1 MEGLLV
7 MLLPLV
13 RLVELGVYERFVVL
27 IDFTVNVLPRYEPPL
42 LLYGR
47 CTRVDMLL
55 DPVNTMGMKI
65 LLLLLLW
72 LLLLVV
78 VLLLL
83 LLLLFAGLIADR
95 TITSIQPARF
105 ETLLPFSIVVTFFV
119 SFLENLLVVKSL
131 LFLYRSCFHDVSVLM
146 ARMGP
151 SFSINNLQRHH

>member
-7 MLLPLV
+7 MLFPLV
-13 RLVELGVYERFVVL
+13 RFVELGVYERFVVF

-55 DPVNTMGMKI
+55 DPVNTMGMK
-65 LLLLLLW
+65 LLLLL

-78 VLLLL
+78 VVLLLLLLL

-95 TITSIQPARF
+95 TITSIQPARC
-105 ETLLPFSIVVTFFV
+105 ETLLPFSIVVTFFL
-119 SFLENLLVVKSL
+119 SFLENLLVVESL
-131 LFLYRSCFHDVSVLM
+131 ALVSVLL
-146 ARMGP
+146 ARCFSTYGTSV
-151 SFSINNLQRHH
+151 SFIQHK

>member
-13 RLVELGVYERFVVL
+13 RFVVVLGVYDRFVVF

-55 DPVNTMGMKI
+55 DPVNTMGMKM
-65 LLLLLLW
+65 LLLLLL
-72 LLLLVV
+72 LLL

-83 LLLLFAGLIADR
+83 LLLLLYSGLIADGP
-95 TITSIQPARF
+95 ITLIQPASC
-105 ETLLPFSIVVTFFV
+105 EKLLPFSIVMSFFL
-119 SFLENLLVVKSL
+119 SFLENLLVVESL
-131 LFLYRSCFHDVSVLM
+131 LLLYRSCLHSVSVLM
-146 ARMGP
+146 ERMGT
-151 SFSINNLQRHH
+151 SFKINNLQRHH

>member
-13 RLVELGVYERFVVL
+13 RFVVVLGVYDRFVVF

-55 DPVNTMGMKI
+55 DPVNTMGINI
-65 LLLLLLW
+65 LLLLM
-72 LLLLVV
+72 

-83 LLLLFAGLIADR
+83 LLLL
-95 TITSIQPARF
+95 
-105 ETLLPFSIVVTFFV
+105 
-119 SFLENLLVVKSL
+119 L
-131 LFLYRSCFHDVSVLM
+131 LFV
-146 ARMGP
+146 ARWTDC
-151 SFSINNLQRHH
+151 